1 MPKVQKGAADAAA
14 RLIAKYGKAAV
25 TSAVRNFKPAKR
37 VKIEPNIKKM
47 KGALINNVNSKNLQG
62 RMGKTT
68 ASFPSSLV
76 ERNEARAMVP
86 SKRLTGPSKKNSK
99 ITKTPRKFNPT
110 VKKK

>member
-1 MPKVQKGAADAAA
+1 MAKVQKGAADAAA

-25 TSAVRNFKPAKR
+25 TSAIRNFKPAKA

-47 KGALINNVNSKNLQG
+47 KGALINNVNSKNLKG
-62 RMGKTT
+62 KIGKTT

-76 ERNEARAMVP
+76 ERNEARAMVRN
-86 SKRLTGPSKKNSK
+86 KIFTGPSKKNSRV
-99 ITKTPRKFNPT
+99 TKTPRKFTPT